1 MYLMKTNNY
10 QSDIPPNLLYCNNE
24 KHIFRFSIA
33 RLTKRTMCMKMS
45 HHISL
50 DSGLRIKYTMSYI
63 EYLKL
68 LSILK
73 NLAYYTLLFF
83 AKKAKQ
89 NYSSVENNINFA
101 LYSHIT
107 FQVKQYP
114 FLLFKA
120 YKVLHASLAY

>member
-33 RLTKRTMCMKMS
+33 RLTKRTM
-45 HHISL
+45 
-50 DSGLRIKYTMSYI
+50 
-63 EYLKL
+63 
-68 LSILK
+68 
-73 NLAYYTLLFF
+73 AYYTLLFF